1 MSEDSEHTDFE
12 ATRRD
17 VLNVSS
23 PAIADDQPAVRIVT
37 GDRRKELIDLAT
49 AKTEYEK
56 LKAEL
61 FDDRD
66 YDIQK
71 AETRALAVTT
81 ASGTTRYGVSFALSE
96 GDTTV
101 DIFVFVE
108 PEGEDFAQTQEVASA
123 KGAITTYGEDPNVE
137 FFTVDDGAVEAHS
150 VGLPDEIEATASNCE
165 VCKAVTKACC
175 QVGCGAG
182 AAVICMIAT
191 AIDPVVGAG
200 CGIMAFY
207 VCSVI
212 DEFSCS
218 DPNVEKEVC
227 KSLGYC

>member
-1 MSEDSEHTDFE
+1 MSGDGEHTDFE

-17 VLNVSS
+17 VLNVTS
-23 PAIADDQPAVRIVT
+23 PAIADDQPAIRIVT
-37 GDRRKELIDLAT
+37 GDRRRELIDLAT
-49 AKTEYEK
+49 ATTEFEK

-66 YDIQK
+66 YDFERV
-71 AETRALAVTT
+71 ETRALAVTT
-81 ASGTTRYGVSFALSE
+81 ASGNTRYGVSFALSE

-108 PEGEDFAQTQEVASA
+108 PEGEDYAQNQEAESA
-123 KGAITTYGEDPNVE
+123 KGAITTYGDDPDVE
-137 FFTVDDGAVEAHS
+137 FFTVDDGSIEDHV
-150 VGLPDEIEATASNCE
+150 VGLPDEIEATASDCE
-165 VCKAVTKACC
+165 ICKVVTKAACK
-175 QVGCGAG
+175 VGCGAG
-182 AAVICMIAT
+182 AAAICMAAT
-191 AIDPVVGAG
+191 AIDPIVGAG

-218 DPNVEKEVC
+218 DPDVEREVC
-227 KSLGYC
+227 KQIGYC